1 MDFQKNGFKSR
12 IRALMDKNKQLDQQ
26 IENNDSAVKK
36 STLNDEKQDNNNEL
50 RKLRSQRYEIERVQE
65 DIQYMKKSCLTL
77 QKLGLIKSQ
86 YQFSQDF
93 LRRTKHYLSMILCEN
108 RVPSIDSISCLVKK
122 LMDVRA
128 DYENIDGKGSINRHL
143 DNIITEGQQLIAK
156 RLLHYW

>member
-1 MDFQKNGFKSR
+1 MDFQKKSFKDR
-12 IRALMDKNKQLDQQ
+12 IRALMDKNKQLDTEL
-26 IENNDSAVKK
+26 ENDVPEPQKSA
-36 STLNDEKQDNNNEL
+36 LNDEKQSNNDAL
-50 RKLRSQRYEIERVQE
+50 RKLRSQRFELERVQE
-65 DIQYMKKSCLTL
+65 DIQFMKKSCLTL

-122 LMDVRA
+122 LMDMRA
-128 DYENIDGKGSINRHL
+128 GYENCDDKGSINRHL
-143 DNIITEGQQLIAK
+143 DNIITEGQSLIAK

>member
-1 MDFQKNGFKSR
+1 MDFQKDGFKSR
-12 IRALMDKNKQLDQQ
+12 IRALMNKNKQLDQQ
-26 IENNDSAVKK
+26 IKNDVPEPQKSA
-36 STLNDEKQDNNNEL
+36 LNDEKQSNNDEL
-50 RKLRSQRYEIERVQE
+50 RKLRSQRFELERVQE
-65 DIQYMKKSCLTL
+65 DIQFMKKSCLTL

-93 LRRTKHYLSMILCEN
+93 LRRTKHYLSMLLCEN
-108 RVPSIDSISCLVKK
+108 RLPSVDSVSCLVKK

-128 DYENIDGKGSINRHL
+128 NYENIDGKGSINRHL